1 MRLARAQ
8 RLTGRATEL
17 GRAEARSAVRGRGV
31 PGGSHVRPTRTTE
44 PGSRDDRPHTGAT
57 SLQTCLVFSAPR
69 PRPSK
74 SPGIH
79 RKTPARPQI
88 FLTNQSFNP
97 GSAGIS
103 RDDPGMRLSRSQ
115 RRTGTRRIQRGALRS
130 TTRRSSS
137 MPGSVYGRSCSPA
150 WITRTSLWAVARIHP
165 GSRRSVGATTDAESS
180 AGTPRCTGRCRS
192 SAPRVMVSFCDVGSA
207 AAPREVLAAAYSGT
221 CRAPSR
227 NPTLRGPDD

>member
-44 PGSRDDRPHTGAT
+44 TGPRDDRPHTGAT

-79 RKTPARPQI
+79 RKNSGPPPSDSGVRA
-88 FLTNQSFNP
+88 
-97 GSAGIS
+97 SAGLGGGGGSLERTRLPAIS
-103 RDDPGMRLSRSQ
+103 GNCPEVELAVDPRAIRLDP
-115 RRTGTRRIQRGALRS
+115 TR
-130 TTRRSSS
+130 
-137 MPGSVYGRSCSPA
+137 
-150 WITRTSLWAVARIHP
+150 
-165 GSRRSVGATTDAESS
+165 
-180 AGTPRCTGRCRS
+180 PR
-192 SAPRVMVSFCDVGSA
+192 
-207 AAPREVLAAAYSGT
+207 
-221 CRAPSR
+221 
-227 NPTLRGPDD
+227 